1 MIKKKKKKKYHLC
14 LAGVKEVRENETEKK
29 EGASNETGSVVSLLS
44 PLVNAISIE
53 KRSGN

>member
-1 MIKKKKKKKYHLC
+1 MRRKRK
-14 LAGVKEVRENETEKK
+14 R
-29 EGASNETGSVVSLLS
+29 GASNETGSVVSLLS